1 MIKFGREGHAEGLQ
15 GRKNVS
21 EKAVSAKR
29 GGGGAASALAKPSS
43 VGPEPNLW

>member
-1 MIKFGREGHAEGLQ
+1 MLKFGREGHAEGLQ

-21 EKAVSAKR
+21 EKAVWPKR
-29 GGGGAASALAKPSS
+29 GGGAASALAKPSS

>member
-21 EKAVSAKR
+21 DKAVLAKT
-29 GGGGAASALAKPSS
+29 GGGPASALAKPSS